1 MLLAYSKERGLRGW
15 HRVNT
20 LAASLGI
27 LYERKTQLK
36 QKSDRTGRGFSHDG
50 SCLSL
55 WKADD
60 PEDCVFGKPGDEE
73 DNGGTCV
80 RQDQPN

>member
-1 MLLAYSKERGLRGW
+1 MCERVYNKANLMLLAYSKERGLRSR

-36 QKSDRTGRGFSHDG
+36 EKSDRTG
-50 SCLSL
+50 
-55 WKADD
+55 
-60 PEDCVFGKPGDEE
+60 
-73 DNGGTCV
+73 
-80 RQDQPN
+80 